1 MSLAQANQNGMM
13 VDMAGSLLFKNIGDF
28 HFKLVVALY
37 AMFLFH
43 GISHSFVT
51 DNDTMN
57 PNTTETSPLQTVNRK
72 DPVENLT
79 HEVQIL
85 TRNDSDFGNHSKGIL
100 NSTGLVTDNDTMN
113 PNTTETS
120 PLQTVNRKDPVENLT
135 HEVQIL
141 TRNDSDFGNHSKGI
155 LNSTG
160 LSFNSTQL
168 SVDMEYTES
177 TSAKVAE
184 NLVSTDRENSI
195 TEIPSMTIETGLD
208 KRYDFPLKLVFKT
221 LIVHVLLSF

>member
-43 GISHSFVT
+43 GISHSF
-51 DNDTMN
+51 
-57 PNTTETSPLQTVNRK
+57 
-72 DPVENLT
+72 
-79 HEVQIL
+79 
-85 TRNDSDFGNHSKGIL
+85 
-100 NSTGLVTDNDTMN
+100 VTDNDTMN